1 VLITYRGLTTLN
13 SWHETGL
20 VKDQFSKQTLL
31 SVLLLLHSNHHF
43 SSVLGLS
50 VCWAQINLMERTPE
64 IVSVTMWLLLSD
76 FSILDAKTHLALL
89 SKMFYSSFY
98 VFDFCSS
105 PRIIRFL
112 IQ

>member
-1 VLITYRGLTTLN
+1 MVNWRHVLITYRGLTTLN

-50 VCWAQINLMERTPE
+50 VCWAQINLMGVMIGAYTRNC
-64 IVSVTMWLLLSD
+64 
-76 FSILDAKTHLALL
+76 KCN
-89 SKMFYSSFY
+89 Y
-98 VFDFCSS
+98 VV
-105 PRIIRFL
+105 IT
-112 IQ
+112 Q